1 MEICVT
7 RFTNI
12 TYNENR
18 KWLNENNEGVCC
30 IYGTPIK
37 IKDTILPDTTI
48 LVILEK
54 LRIAL
59 IVYVVAVVVAL

>member
-18 KWLNENNEGVCC
+18 KWLNENNEGVGC

-37 IKDTILPDTTI
+37 IKDTILFI
-48 LVILEK
+48 YNHKIIINK
-54 LRIAL
+54 K
-59 IVYVVAVVVAL
+59 